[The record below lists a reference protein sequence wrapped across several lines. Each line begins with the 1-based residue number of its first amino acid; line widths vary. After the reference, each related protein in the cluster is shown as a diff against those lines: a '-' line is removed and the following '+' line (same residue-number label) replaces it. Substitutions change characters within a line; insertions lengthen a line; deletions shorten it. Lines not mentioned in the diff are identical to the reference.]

1 MSRTGVSLA
10 ALAVL
15 GFALAGCGK
24 QGPLERPPPLFG
36 AKAKAQYNAEKT
48 LQGQQAAEADA
59 RKREAERAQEA
70 DQPDNNDNAPPTPR
84 DIKDPAQSRAPA
96 SVAPIQ
102 GAPTGPFGPR
112 VSVTPA
118 N

>member
-1 MSRTGVSLA
+1 MSRLVTSLA

-15 GFALAGCGK
+15 GLALSGCGK
-24 QGPLERPPPLFG
+24 QGRLERPAPLFG

-48 LQGQQAAEADA
+48 LQANQAAEAAAAKDA
-59 RKREAERAQEA
+59 AEKAQEA

-96 SVAPIQ
+96 SAAPIQ

-112 VSVTPA
+112 VSLTPA

>member
-1 MSRTGVSLA
+1 MSRPLTSLVALA
-10 ALAVL
+10 ALGL
-15 GFALAGCGK
+15 ALSGCGK
-24 QGPLERPPPLFG
+24 QGSLERPAPLFG

-48 LQGQQAAEADA
+48 LAGQQAAEADA
-59 RKREAERAQEA
+59 RKRDAEKAQEA
-70 DQPDNNDNAPPTPR
+70 DQPDDNAPVTSR

-96 SVAPIQ
+96 SVAPIP